1 MQYTQILILIS
12 SNSYVKLPSTFS
24 VCKSCVTK
32 ETRSCYDDYLS
43 KSASFLILPK
53 SLLWEDGSSHPITH
67 HDGFVFLDQWF
78 WSLLEQHCT
87 MTLRLKDQI
96 RWLVAYRKK
105 AQNFMHVR
113 KTLNHF
119 LSVAV
124 LLNWKKIQSL
134 QHRESCS
141 METNNCTIRA
151 VTPLSLK
158 GFHLTKAISQF
169 ETKSKI
175 LVHLLL
181 ELWISGVWKY
191 NGSHKCYWRFSARQ
205 CDEAYYYCWQILK
218 INVIRK
224 CVIKKLFYATSAKSL
239 SYTTQSKLYI
249 LQKMKLLKE
258 NEPDPQLD
266 PIVWIQSWKH
276 DVYPGEAMYE
286 SIFD

>member
-1 MQYTQILILIS
+1 MQKKKLRISCMSEKLLTTFCLWQCSWTGRNFSHSSTQKA
-12 SNSYVKLPSTFS
+12 V
-24 VCKSCVTK
+24 
-32 ETRSCYDDYLS
+32 
-43 KSASFLILPK
+43 
-53 SLLWEDGSSHPITH
+53 
-67 HDGFVFLDQWF
+67 QWKQTTV
-78 WSLLEQHCT
+78 E
-87 MTLRLKDQI
+87 
-96 RWLVAYRKK
+96 
-105 AQNFMHVR
+105 
-113 KTLNHF
+113 
-119 LSVAV
+119 
-124 LLNWKKIQSL
+124 
-134 QHRESCS
+134 
-141 METNNCTIRA
+141 TIRA

-191 NGSHKCYWRFSARQ
+191 NGNHKCYWRFSARQ
-205 CDEAYYYCWQILK
+205 CDEAYFYCWQILRIK
-218 INVIRK
+218 VVRK